1 MEEEK
6 EKKGINDKEKK
17 GISDDVMIEIV
28 HSIKEI
34 IIKLIEHTHK
44 QAPAE
49 KQKPAT
55 E

>member
-1 MEEEK
+1 MEDQK
-6 EKKGINDKEKK
+6 NRT
-17 GISDDVMIEIV
+17 GISDDVIIEIV
-28 HSIKEI
+28 HGVKDIV
-34 IIKLIEHTHK
+34 IKLIEHTHK